1 MAAQYQKTTSQITD
15 LMQQNFIKNR
25 CFCVLKT

>member
-1 MAAQYQKTTSQITD
+1 MATQYQKTSSQFTD

-25 CFCVLKT
+25 RFLELRT